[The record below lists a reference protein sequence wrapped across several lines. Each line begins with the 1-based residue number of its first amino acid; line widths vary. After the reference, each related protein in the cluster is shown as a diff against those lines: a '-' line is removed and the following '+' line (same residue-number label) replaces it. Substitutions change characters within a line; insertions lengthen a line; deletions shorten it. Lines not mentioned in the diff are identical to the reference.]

1 MGSASKYRINYIT
14 MLPGFSISFYENAL
28 FDTIW
33 CSLQA
38 TRFMFT
44 EEQAIA
50 ELAHRVFLHGNTK
63 VSCKSTRIA
72 AEGEKKKP
80 AIETSVWKS
89 LMAGNPLFQ
98 GTFGQM
104 KGR

>member
-1 MGSASKYRINYIT
+1 

-50 ELAHRVFLHGNTK
+50 ELAHRVFLHGKRANRVK
-63 VSCKSTRIA
+63 IHVSGSESCKFTRQP
-72 AEGEKKKP
+72 EG
-80 AIETSVWKS
+80 IV
-89 LMAGNPLFQ
+89 
-98 GTFGQM
+98 
-104 KGR
+104 